1 MNLIEK
7 LFFKKYFMQ
16 FYKILILNIFTI
28 LIFFFLFTEF
38 VLAKKIRL
46 ASTTSTENSGL
57 LDYLIPFF
65 EEKTGFIVNVIVAGT
80 GQSLRMGK
88 DGNVDALLV
97 HAPRAEKEFVA
108 SGFGVNRKDVMYND
122 FIFVGPENDPARIL
136 GEKNALN
143 VLRKIA
149 KKKHYFVSRGD
160 DSGTHKKELSLWK
173 NVKIKTE
180 RMWYKEVG
188 QGMGRVLQIANEL
201 GAYTLTDRGTWLTM
215 IPKLSL
221 KLLSEGDPKLY
232 NPYSIIAIN
241 PALYPKVNYIG
252 AISLIEWITSQEGK
266 KLIEKYKI
274 NGEKL
279 FIPTKIEN

>member
-1 MNLIEK
+1 
-7 LFFKKYFMQ
+7 MQ
-16 FYKILILNIFTI
+16 FYKILILKIFTI
-28 LIFFFLFTEF
+28 LIFFFLTTEF
-38 VLAKKIRL
+38 ILAKKIRL

-80 GQSLRMGK
+80 GQALRMGK

-97 HAPRAEKEFVA
+97 HAPIAEKEFIA
-108 SGFGVNRKDVMYND
+108 SGFGVNRKNVMYND
-122 FIFVGPENDPARIL
+122 FIFVGPENDPAGIF
-136 GEKNALN
+136 GENNALN

-180 RMWYKEVG
+180 RMWYMEVG

-252 AISLIEWITSQEGK
+252 AISLIEWITSIEGK

-279 FIPTKIEN
+279 FIPIKIKN

>member
-1 MNLIEK
+1 
-7 LFFKKYFMQ
+7 MQ
-16 FYKILILNIFTI
+16 LYKVLILRLFSI
-28 LIFFFLFTEF
+28 LIFFFLTAEF
-38 VLAKKIRL
+38 LLAKRIRL

-65 EEKTGFIVNVIVAGT
+65 EERTGFVVNVIVAGT
-80 GQSLRMGK
+80 GQALRMGR
-88 DGNVDALLV
+88 DGNVDVLLV
-97 HAPRAEKEFVA
+97 HAPIEEIEFVS
-108 SGFGVNRKDVMYND
+108 SGFGVNRKNVMYND
-122 FIFVGPENDPARIL
+122 FIFVGPKNDPAGIL

-149 KKKHYFVSRGD
+149 KKKYYFVSRGD
-160 DSGTHKKELSLWK
+160 DSGTHKKELSLWE

-180 RMWYKEVG
+180 RIWYKEVG

-215 IPKLSL
+215 FSKLSL
-221 KLLSEGDPKLY
+221 KILSEGDPKLN

-241 PALYPKVNYIG
+241 PSLYPKVNYLG
-252 AISLIEWITSQEGK
+252 AFSLIEWITSVEGK

-274 NGEKL
+274 NGETL